1 MLRSMTGFGIAETET
16 NKINIKVEVKSLN
29 GKFFELNLRM
39 PRQWQHKESELRRD
53 LSKWVERGSV
63 TVNINLSYKQA
74 EDVVSPINADVVT
87 YYINQLKPISENA
100 GIELSQL
107 LNNVFDM
114 PGVLTNKDN
123 ESNDEDWKLILQTV
137 KDAFDNF
144 ESFRKTEGNMLL
156 GELEKLCRSILAKLT
171 EIEPYEELRIQ
182 NIKEKIN
189 KELSNL
195 NSDLVDKNRFEQELI
210 YYIEKLDISE
220 EKARLKQH
228 GDYFLKTVKELSS
241 GKKLSF
247 IAQEIGREINT
258 IGSKAN
264 EVNIQR
270 RVIEMKDDLEKI
282 KEQINN
288 VL

>member
-16 NKINIKVEVKSLN
+16 DKVNIKVEVKSLN

-39 PRQWQHKESELRRD
+39 PRQWQHKELELRRE
-53 LSKWVERGSV
+53 LSKWIERGSV
-63 TVNINLSYKQA
+63 TVNINLTYKHA
-74 EDVVSPINADVVT
+74 EDVVSPINTDVVT
-87 YYINQLKPISENA
+87 YYVNQLKSISEKSN
-100 GIELSQL
+100 IELSQL

-114 PGVLTNKDN
+114 PGVISNKDS
-123 ESNDEDWKLILQTV
+123 ETNDEDWKQIFNTV
-137 KDAFDNF
+137 KSAFDNF
-144 ESFRKTEGNMLL
+144 ETFRNIEGNMLL
-156 GELEKLCRSILAKLT
+156 GELEKLCHSIMNKLN
-171 EIEPYEELRIQ
+171 EIEPYEDARI
-182 NIKEKIN
+182 KFVKDKIT
-189 KELSNL
+189 KELSNIS
-195 NSDLVDKNRFEQELI
+195 NDMVDKNRFEQELI

-228 GDYFLKTVKELSS
+228 GDYFLNTLKENSS

-264 EVNIQR
+264 EVNIQK

-282 KEQINN
+282 KEQLNN

>member
-1 MLRSMTGFGIAETET
+1 
-16 NKINIKVEVKSLN
+16 
-29 GKFFELNLRM
+29 
-39 PRQWQHKESELRRD
+39 
-53 LSKWVERGSV
+53 
-63 TVNINLSYKQA
+63 
-74 EDVVSPINADVVT
+74 
-87 YYINQLKPISENA
+87 
-100 GIELSQL
+100 
-107 LNNVFDM
+107 VFDM

-144 ESFRKTEGNMLL
+144 ESFRKIEGNMLL
-156 GELEKLCRSILAKLT
+156 GELEKLCHSILAKLT

-182 NIKEKIN
+182 NIKEKIS

>member
-1 MLRSMTGFGIAETET
+1 MTGFGIAETET
-16 NKINIKVEVKSLN
+16 DKVNIKVEVKSLN

-39 PRQWQHKESELRRD
+39 PRQWQHKELELRRE
-53 LSKWVERGSV
+53 LSKWIERGSV
-63 TVNINLSYKQA
+63 TVNINLTYKHA
-74 EDVVSPINADVVT
+74 EDVVSPINTDVVT
-87 YYINQLKPISENA
+87 YYVNQLKSISEQSN
-100 GIELSQL
+100 IELSQL

-114 PGVLTNKDN
+114 PGVISNKDS
-123 ESNDEDWKLILQTV
+123 ETNDEDWKQIFNTV
-137 KDAFDNF
+137 KSAFDNF
-144 ESFRKTEGNMLL
+144 ETFRNIVGNMLL
-156 GELEKLCRSILAKLT
+156 GELVKLCHSIMNKLS
-171 EIEPYEELRIQ
+171 EIEPYEEARI
-182 NIKEKIN
+182 KFVKDKIT
-189 KELSNL
+189 KELSSISN
-195 NSDLVDKNRFEQELI
+195 DMVDKNRFEQELI

-228 GDYFLKTVKELSS
+228 GDYFLNTLKENSS

-264 EVNIQR
+264 EINIQK

-282 KEQINN
+282 KEQLNN

>member
-1 MLRSMTGFGIAETET
+1 MTGFGIAETET
-16 NKINIKVEVKSLN
+16 DKVNIKVEVKSLN

-39 PRQWQHKESELRRD
+39 PRQWQHKELELRRE
-53 LSKWVERGSV
+53 LSKWIERGSV
-63 TVNINLSYKQA
+63 TVNINLTYKHA
-74 EDVVSPINADVVT
+74 EDVVSPINTDVVT
-87 YYINQLKPISENA
+87 YYVNQLKSISEQSN
-100 GIELSQL
+100 IELSQL

-114 PGVLTNKDN
+114 PGVISNKDS
-123 ESNDEDWKLILQTV
+123 ETNDEDWKQIFNTV
-137 KDAFDNF
+137 KSAFDNF
-144 ESFRKTEGNMLL
+144 ETFRNIEGNMLL
-156 GELEKLCRSILAKLT
+156 GELEKLCHSIMNKLS
-171 EIEPYEELRIQ
+171 EIEPYEEARI
-182 NIKEKIN
+182 KFVKDKIT
-189 KELSNL
+189 KELSSISN
-195 NSDLVDKNRFEQELI
+195 DMVDKNRFEQELI

-228 GDYFLKTVKELSS
+228 GDYFLNTLKENSS

-264 EVNIQR
+264 EINIQK

-282 KEQINN
+282 KEQLNN

>member
-1 MLRSMTGFGIAETET
+1 MTGFGIAETET
-16 NKINIKVEVKSLN
+16 DKVNIKVEVKSLN

-39 PRQWQHKESELRRD
+39 PRQWQHKELELRRE
-53 LSKWVERGSV
+53 LSKWIERGSV
-63 TVNINLSYKQA
+63 TININLTYKHA
-74 EDVVSPINADVVT
+74 EDVVSPINTDVVT
-87 YYINQLKPISENA
+87 YYVNQLKSISEQSN
-100 GIELSQL
+100 IELSQL

-114 PGVLTNKDN
+114 PGVISNKDS
-123 ESNDEDWKLILQTV
+123 ETNDEDWKQIFNTV
-137 KDAFDNF
+137 KSAFDNF
-144 ESFRKTEGNMLL
+144 ETFRNIEGNMLL
-156 GELEKLCRSILAKLT
+156 GELEKLCHSIMNKLS
-171 EIEPYEELRIQ
+171 EIEPYEEARI
-182 NIKEKIN
+182 KFVKDKIT
-189 KELSNL
+189 KELSSISN
-195 NSDLVDKNRFEQELI
+195 DMVDKNRFEQELI

-228 GDYFLKTVKELSS
+228 GDYFLNTLKENSS

-264 EVNIQR
+264 EINIQK

-282 KEQINN
+282 KEQLNN

>member
-16 NKINIKVEVKSLN
+16 DKVNIKVEVKSLN

-39 PRQWQHKESELRRD
+39 PRQWQHKELELRRE
-53 LSKWVERGSV
+53 LSKWIERGSV
-63 TVNINLSYKQA
+63 TVNINLTYKHA
-74 EDVVSPINADVVT
+74 EDVVSPINTDVVT
-87 YYINQLKPISENA
+87 YYVNQLKSISEQSN
-100 GIELSQL
+100 IELSQL

-114 PGVLTNKDN
+114 PGVISNKDS
-123 ESNDEDWKLILQTV
+123 ETNDEDWKQIFNTV
-137 KDAFDNF
+137 KSAFDNF
-144 ESFRKTEGNMLL
+144 ETFRNIEGNMLL
-156 GELEKLCRSILAKLT
+156 GELEKLCHSIMNKLS
-171 EIEPYEELRIQ
+171 EIEPYEEARI
-182 NIKEKIN
+182 KFVKDKIT
-189 KELSNL
+189 KELSSISN
-195 NSDLVDKNRFEQELI
+195 DMVDKNRFEQELI

-228 GDYFLKTVKELSS
+228 GDYFLNTLKENSS

-264 EVNIQR
+264 EINIQK

-282 KEQINN
+282 KEQLNN